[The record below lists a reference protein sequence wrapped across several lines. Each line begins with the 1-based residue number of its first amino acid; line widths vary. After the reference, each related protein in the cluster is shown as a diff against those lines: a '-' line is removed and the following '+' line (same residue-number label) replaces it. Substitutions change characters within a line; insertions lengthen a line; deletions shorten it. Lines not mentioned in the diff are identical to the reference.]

1 MTIFLFKGIQLEDVP
16 SKVTVD
22 PPSVTSTPSDS
33 AQSTPK
39 LDRHDH
45 ENIYGNAGLM
55 PAIKVAG
62 LGKYIQ
68 TKKNQTDAFKEEF
81 KVWYDVNSQ
90 SK

>member
-1 MTIFLFKGIQLEDVP
+1 MTIFLFKGIQLEDAP
-16 SKVTVD
+16 NKVTVD

-39 LDRHDH
+39 LDRHVH

-55 PAIKVAG
+55 PAIKVAN

-81 KVWYDVNSQ
+81 KV
-90 SK
+90 